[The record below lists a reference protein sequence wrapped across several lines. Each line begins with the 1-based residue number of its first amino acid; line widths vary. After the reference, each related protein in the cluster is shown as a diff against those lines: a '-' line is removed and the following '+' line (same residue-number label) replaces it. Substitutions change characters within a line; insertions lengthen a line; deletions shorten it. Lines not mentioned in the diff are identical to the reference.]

1 MEHRWGHRVG
11 VNLPVR
17 ITGNPFSVR
26 AGRLINLSVSGAFI
40 LSGAELRRLSRV
52 LILIANPSTA
62 RYEAPTLAA
71 YVARRLRDGVGIE
84 WCEFAPIEVTLMLQS
99 LTARRHNRLR
109 KIENPA
115 AISIARIST
124 PLLKHKT

>member
-11 VNLPVR
+11 VDLPVR

-26 AGRLINLSVSGAFI
+26 AGRLVNLSVSGAFI
-40 LSGAELRRLSRV
+40 ETDAESRRLSRV
-52 LILIANPSTA
+52 SIVIANPSMA

-71 YVARRLRDGVGIE
+71 YVARKLGTGLGIE
-84 WCEFAPIEVTLMLQS
+84 WCEFAPIEVTRMLQS
-99 LTARRHNRLR
+99 LTSRPHNSLRR
-109 KIENPA
+109 IENPV

-124 PLLKHKT
+124 PLLKHKS